1 MMKRLNPFILDARS
15 VATCLLAIVGG
26 SAALAA
32 AATETPKSAS
42 SPWAEGPR
50 NTLIR
55 PEVEAYIDA
64 LLSKLT
70 LEEKVGQMIQADIA
84 SIRPEDLREYK
95 LGSILAGGNAAPGNN
110 VRAQPS
116 DWLALSEAF
125 ARAAQAGG
133 SAAHVPIPLLFGI
146 DAVHG
151 HARIPGATI
160 FPHNVGLGAAHDP
173 QLITR
178 IGRVT
183 AAEVASTGI
192 DWTFAPTVAV
202 VRDVRWGRS
211 YESYSESPALVASYS
226 AAMVTGLQGA
236 IGTSEFMA
244 PGHTVS
250 SVKHFMGD
258 GGTLRGRDQF
268 DNSAPVSEFARIHA
282 AGYPPAIAAGVLTV
296 MASYNSWHGAK
307 MHANREL
314 LTGVLKER
322 FGFNGFVVGDWNAQ
336 EEIPGCTKF
345 DCPAVIRAGL
355 DMFMAPDSWKELY
368 RNTLRDARSG
378 AIPAARIDDAVRRIL
393 RVKALAGLFEKKPA
407 EHSSSAAAAE
417 LGSAANRAV
426 AREAVRKSLVLLKN
440 DSALLP
446 LRPAQRVLVAGAA
459 ADDIGQAAGG
469 WTIDW
474 QGSHNSNADFPG
486 ATSIYAGLKQAIESG
501 GGTIELSRTGRYTTK
516 PAVAIVVFGETPY
529 AEFQGDRETLEYS
542 PADKS
547 DLALMKKLRASGIPV
562 VAVFLSGRPLWV
574 SREINAASAF
584 VAAWLPGSE
593 GAGVADVLIRR
604 KDDAVNFD
612 FTGTLSFSWPA
623 TTSPVAF
630 AANDVARGAIFE
642 RGYGLSYAHPG
653 AAKVLREALTAA
665 PQDRGGHGVLFGD
678 GRVTAPWSVY
688 VQDAI
693 AEVRLTTPA
702 QKSPSGAIEVSLDAQ
717 ELSTH
722 WTDAAVLRVAGR
734 PVDLRKEAA
743 NGEALTIRLRVEA
756 RPAGV
761 VMAGIRCSKPFGA
774 ELPSV
779 ELPDQSWLNCKAPA
793 PPAYDV
799 TAVLSEAKP
808 GSVVTLTLPLHCFA
822 DRGADLS
829 AVEAP
834 FAMSARAALSIK
846 VTEVRLGRPPAPVNC
861 PSSP

>member
-1 MMKRLNPFILDARS
+1 MMKRLNLSALRTRL
-15 VATCLLAIVGG
+15 VAACFLASIGG

-32 AATETPKSAS
+32 APGTTPKPASA
-42 SPWAEGPR
+42 PWPEGPR

-55 PEVEAYIDA
+55 PEVEAYVDA
-64 LLSKLT
+64 LLAKLT
-70 LEEKVGQMIQADIA
+70 LEEKIGQMIQADIE
-84 SIRPEDLREYK
+84 SVRPEDLRDYK
-95 LGSILAGGNAAPGNN
+95 LGSILAGGNAAPGGN
-110 VRAQPS
+110 VRAPAR
-116 DWLALSEAF
+116 DWLALTDAF
-125 ARAAQAGG
+125 ARAAEAGG
-133 SAAHVPIPLLFGI
+133 SASHVPIPLLFGV

-173 QLITR
+173 ELITR

-183 AAEVASTGI
+183 AVEVASTGI

-211 YESYSESPALVASYS
+211 YESYSEDPALVASYS

-236 IGTSEFMA
+236 IGTPDFMA

-268 DNSAPVSEFARIHA
+268 DNRAPVAEFARVHG

-296 MASYNSWHGAK
+296 MASYNSWHGTK

-314 LTGVLKER
+314 LTDVLKER
-322 FGFNGFVVGDWNAQ
+322 LGFNGFVVGDWNAQ
-336 EEIPGCTKF
+336 EEVPGCTKF

-368 RNTLRDARSG
+368 RNTLRHARSG
-378 AIPAARIDDAVRRIL
+378 AIPAARINDAVRRIL
-393 RVKALAGLFEKKPA
+393 RVKALAGLFDKKPA
-407 EHSSSAAAAE
+407 DHAASATAAD
-417 LGSAANRAV
+417 LGSAAHRAV

-446 LRPAQRVLVAGAA
+446 LKPAQQVLVAGAA

-501 GGTIELSRTGRYTTK
+501 GGSTELSPSGSYAAK

-542 PADKS
+542 PADKG
-547 DLALMKKLRASGIPV
+547 DLALIKKLRADGIPV

-574 SREINAASAF
+574 SREINAANAF

-593 GAGVADVLIRR
+593 GAGIADVLIRR
-604 KDDAVNFD
+604 NDNAVNFD
-612 FTGTLSFSWPA
+612 FSGTLGFSWPA
-623 TTSPVAF
+623 TTAPITF
-630 AANDVARGAIFE
+630 AAADVAHGAIFE

-653 AAKVLREALTAA
+653 AAKSLPEAPSAA
-665 PQDRGGHGVLFGD
+665 PRDRGGHSVLFD
-678 GRVTAPWSVY
+678 AGRVTAPWSIF

-702 QKSPSGAIEVSLDAQ
+702 QKSPAGAIEVSLDAK
-717 ELSTH
+717 ELSAR
-722 WTDAAVLRVAGR
+722 WSDAAVLRIAGR
-734 PVDLRKEAA
+734 PFDLSKAA
-743 NGEALTIRLRVEA
+743 ADGEALTILLRVGE

-761 VMAGIRCSKPFGA
+761 VLAGIRCSKPFGA
-774 ELPSV
+774 EVPTAD
-779 ELPDQSWLNCKAPA
+779 LPDQSWLNCKAPA
-793 PPAYDV
+793 PPVYDV
-799 TAVLSEAKP
+799 TAALAKAKP
-808 GSVVTLTLPLHCFA
+808 GTVVTLTLPLHCFA

-834 FAMSARAALSIK
+834 FAMTTRAALGIK
-846 VTEVRLGRPPAPVNC
+846 IAEIRLERPAAPVNC
-861 PSSP
+861 PPSP

>member
-1 MMKRLNPFILDARS
+1 MKRLNRS
-15 VATCLLAIVGG
+15 DFRTRLVATCLLAIAGG
-26 SAALAA
+26 SAALAVA
-32 AATETPKSAS
+32 SATVPKAKSTPW
-42 SPWAEGPR
+42 PEGPR

-55 PEVEAYIDA
+55 PEVEAYVDA

-70 LEEKVGQMIQADIA
+70 LEEKIGQMIQADIE
-84 SIRPEDLREYK
+84 SIRPEDLRDYK
-95 LGSILAGGNAAPGNN
+95 LGSILAGGNAAPGGN
-110 VRAQPS
+110 VRAQS
-116 DWLALSEAF
+116 REWLALTDAF

-133 SAAHVPIPLLFGI
+133 TASHVPIPLLFGI

-183 AAEVASTGI
+183 AAEVAGTGI
-192 DWTFAPTVAV
+192 DWSFAPTVAV

-211 YESYSESPALVASYS
+211 YESYSEDPALVASYS

-236 IGTSEFMA
+236 IGTPDFLA

-268 DNSAPVSEFARIHA
+268 DNHAPVAEFARVHG

-296 MASYNSWHGAK
+296 MASYNSWHGTK

-314 LTGVLKER
+314 LTAVLKER

-336 EEIPGCTKF
+336 EEVPGCTKL
-345 DCPAVIRAGL
+345 DCPVVIRAGL

-368 RNTLRDARSG
+368 RNTLREARSG
-378 AIPAARIDDAVRRIL
+378 EIPADRINDAVRRIL
-393 RVKALAGLFEKKPA
+393 RVKALAGLFEKKLTDRPA
-407 EHSSSAAAAE
+407 STAAAE
-417 LGSAANRAV
+417 LGSAAHRAV

-440 DSALLP
+440 ESALLP
-446 LRPAQRVLVAGAA
+446 LNPAQKVLVAGAA

-486 ATSIYAGLKQAIESG
+486 ATSIYAGLRQAIESG
-501 GGTIELSRTGRYTTK
+501 GGSTELSRTGSYTTK
-516 PAVAIVVFGETPY
+516 PAVAVVVFGETPY

-542 PADKS
+542 PGDKS
-547 DLALMKKLRASGIPV
+547 DLALIKKLRADGIPV

-574 SREINAASAF
+574 NREINAANAF

-593 GAGVADVLIRR
+593 GAGVADVLVRR
-604 KDDAVNFD
+604 KDNAVNFD
-612 FTGTLSFSWPA
+612 FTGSLGFSWPA
-623 TTSPVAF
+623 TPAPVTF
-630 AANDVARGAIFE
+630 APNDVARGAIFE
-642 RGYGLSYAHPG
+642 RGYGLSYARPA
-653 AAKVLREALTAA
+653 AAKTLPEAPSAV
-665 PQDRGGHGVLFGD
+665 PPDHDRRGLLFGD
-678 GRVTAPWSVY
+678 GRVRAPWSIF
-688 VQDAI
+688 VQDSI
-693 AEVRLTTPA
+693 AEVRLTTPE
-702 QKSPSGAIEVSLDAQ
+702 QKSPAAAIEASLDAKG
-717 ELSTH
+717 LSAH
-722 WTDAAVLRVAGR
+722 WSDAAVLRIAGR
-734 PVDLRKEAA
+734 PADLRKAA
-743 NGEALTIRLRVEA
+743 ADGEALTIRLRVQDH
-756 RPAGV
+756 PAGV

-774 ELPSV
+774 EVLTVDLPN
-779 ELPDQSWLNCKAPA
+779 DAWLNCKAKS
-793 PPAYDV
+793 PPTYDV
-799 TAVLSEAKP
+799 TAKFAKAKP

-822 DRGADLS
+822 ELGADLS

-834 FAMSARAALSIK
+834 FVIATRAALRIAI
-846 VTEVRLGRPPAPVNC
+846 TEVRLERPAVPASC
-861 PSSP
+861 PASP

>member
-1 MMKRLNPFILDARS
+1 MMKWLNLSALRPRLIA
-15 VATCLLAIVGG
+15 ACLLAVIGG
-26 SAALAA
+26 SATLAA
-32 AATETPKSAS
+32 TPATTPNSKST
-42 SPWAEGPR
+42 PWAEGPR
-50 NTLIR
+50 DTLIR
-55 PEVEAYIDA
+55 PEVEAYVEA
-64 LLSKLT
+64 LLAKLT
-70 LEEKVGQMIQADIA
+70 LEEKIGQMIQADIE
-84 SIRPEDLREYK
+84 SVRPEDLRDYK
-95 LGSILAGGNAAPGNN
+95 LGSILAGGNAAPHGN
-110 VRAQPS
+110 VRAPARG
-116 DWLALSEAF
+116 WLALTDAF
-125 ARAAQAGG
+125 ARAAQADG
-133 SAAHVPIPLLFGI
+133 SASHVSIPLLIGI

-160 FPHNVGLGAAHDP
+160 FPHNVGLGATHDAK
-173 QLITR
+173 LIAR

-211 YESYSESPALVASYS
+211 YESYSEDPVLVASYS

-236 IGTSEFMA
+236 IGTPDFMA

-268 DNSAPVSEFARIHA
+268 DNRAPLAEFARVHG

-314 LTGVLKER
+314 LTGVLKGR

-345 DCPAVIRAGL
+345 DCPAVILAGL

-368 RNTLRDARSG
+368 RNTLRHARSG
-378 AIPAARIDDAVRRIL
+378 AIPEARIDDAVRRIL
-393 RVKALAGLFEKKPA
+393 RVKALAGLFEKKSTERPA
-407 EHSSSAAAAE
+407 SAAEAE
-417 LGSAANRAV
+417 LGGAAHRAV

-446 LRPAQRVLVAGAA
+446 LSPAQKVLVAGSA

-486 ATSIYAGLKQAIESG
+486 ATSIYAGLKQAIENG
-501 GGTIELSRTGRYTTK
+501 GGTAELSRTGSYTTK

-542 PADKS
+542 PTDKS
-547 DLALMKKLRASGIPV
+547 DLALIKKLRADGIPV

-574 SREINAASAF
+574 SREINAANAF

-593 GAGVADVLIRR
+593 GGGIADVLVRR
-604 KDDAVNFD
+604 KDNAVNFD
-612 FTGTLSFSWPA
+612 FTGTLGFSWPA
-623 TTSPVAF
+623 TTAPVTF

-642 RGYGLSYAHPG
+642 RGYGLSYARSG
-653 AAKVLREALTAA
+653 AAKALPEMPSAA
-665 PQDRGGHGVLFGD
+665 PRARGGHSLLFGG

-688 VQDAI
+688 VQDAN

-702 QKSPSGAIEVSLDAQ
+702 QTSPGGAIEVRLDAN
-717 ELSTH
+717 ELRTQWS
-722 WTDAAVLRVAGR
+722 DAAVLRIAGR
-734 PVDLRKEAA
+734 PFDLRKAA
-743 NGEALTIRLRVEA
+743 ADGEALVIRLRVEG
-756 RPAGV
+756 RPADV

-774 ELPSV
+774 EVPTLD
-779 ELPDQSWLNCKAPA
+779 LPDQSWLNCKAPA

-799 TAVLSEAKP
+799 TADLAKAKP
-808 GSVVTLTLPLHCFA
+808 GDVVTLTVPLHCFA

-834 FAMSARAALSIK
+834 FAMTTRGSLGIAIL
-846 VTEVRLGRPPAPVNC
+846 EVRIERPAAAASC
-861 PSSP
+861 PPSR